1 MKCGF
6 IHLDVFPPKRIGT
19 GLVNPHLV
27 NKVPL
32 HNAKVVMC
40 CVMNAKQVIGLIF
53 YREIISLG
61 DENTANAR
69 WEPAG
74 TVPVT
79 RQR

>member
-1 MKCGF
+1 MQ
-6 IHLDVFPPKRIGT
+6 IEL
-19 GLVNPHLV
+19 NPLKP
-27 NKVPL
+27 NG
-32 HNAKVVMC
+32 N
-40 CVMNAKQVIGLIF
+40 

-79 RQR
+79 RQRL